1 LEPTVSYA
9 HVSVPE
15 YYASSSAPVSY
26 ASESAMSSVV
36 EAVPEVVYPA
46 PDESAVSS
54 VVSAAPEFT
63 QHIL

>member
-1 LEPTVSYA
+1 
-9 HVSVPE
+9 
-15 YYASSSAPVSY
+15 
-26 ASESAMSSVV
+26 MSSVV

-46 PDESAVSS
+46 PDESAVYS